1 MASTAGRRRPCW
13 RRTGLCHRRTGLRI
27 TETEI
32 GKTRAETCAP
42 TSPAWR
48 SLGEFSRPETLA
60 YLSKSRKY
68 REFSQTWRTTA
79 PRPHWLAGAPGFEP
93 RNGGIKPA
101 VPHKHWNNAVQWINL
116 SPRSVG
122 HHRDRPCRP
131 NRSSRLL
138 DIAGLGSPCQSV
150 CGGPS
155 SSLSL
160 AVSTAMRLS
169 ASVRVRFGLNASSRS
184 RH

>member
-79 PRPHWLAGAPGFEP
+79 PRCTGWLGHQDSNLGMAESLRAAPGP
-93 RNGGIKPA
+93 RRQISR
-101 VPHKHWNNAVQWINL
+101 
-116 SPRSVG
+116 SP
-122 HHRDRPCRP
+122 
-131 NRSSRLL
+131 
-138 DIAGLGSPCQSV
+138 
-150 CGGPS
+150 
-155 SSLSL
+155 
-160 AVSTAMRLS
+160 
-169 ASVRVRFGLNASSRS
+169 ASSRRCPIHGPS
-184 RH
+184 RRAALGSRNKSLRRPAASHSFRAGRKHSGLPMSACREARPPLQK